1 MYRITIKIILRKQE
15 ADMVSPQ
22 KYQLFQEV
30 SAGGVV
36 FRKQGN
42 SIEYAIIERAA
53 MGDRTLPKGHQDPNV
68 SLQDTAKRE
77 VLEETGFRT
86 NPIAYIGKFAY
97 SVKNEEKKKFVIR
110 LVHWF
115 LMEYEGGETIKAN
128 EEVKKAIW
136 VPLSYD
142 ISQMSH
148 ENDRGIVR
156 RAVAR
161 LRKMFK

>member
-1 MYRITIKIILRKQE
+1 
-15 ADMVSPQ
+15 MVSPK
-22 KYQLFQEV
+22 KYQIFQEV

-36 FRKQGN
+36 FRKTDRG
-42 SIEYAIIERAA
+42 IEYVIIERAA
-53 MGDRTLPKGHQDPNV
+53 IGDRTLPKGHQEPNE

-77 VLEETGFRT
+77 VLEETGFRA
-86 NPIAYIGKFAY
+86 NPIVYIGKFAY

-115 LMEYEGGETIKAN
+115 LMEYEGGEVIQAN

-148 ENDRGIVR
+148 ENDQRIIR
-156 RAVAR
+156 HAVIR